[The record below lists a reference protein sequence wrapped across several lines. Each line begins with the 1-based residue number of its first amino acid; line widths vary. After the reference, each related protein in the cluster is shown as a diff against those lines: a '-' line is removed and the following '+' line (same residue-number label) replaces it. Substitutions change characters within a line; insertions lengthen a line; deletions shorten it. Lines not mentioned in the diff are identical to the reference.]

1 MNGRESYKRA
11 GLAVLAGIVLLAGSP
26 CFGQQWAQNMF
37 KVTEHDFGTVARDA
51 KAEYQFVFENIYLE
65 DVHVAGVRTSCG
77 CTTPWVSNATLKT
90 YDKSAIVAHFNTD
103 RFSGQRAATLTVTID
118 KPFYAE
124 VQLQIRGNIRTD
136 VSVDPGSVEMGTVD
150 EGTSADRMVTVRY
163 SGNDGW
169 AITAIRSTNPHI
181 SARASEI
188 ERSYGQVAYAL
199 RVHVDKTV
207 PAGYLN
213 DHLVLVTNDVQGE
226 QFPVLVEG
234 RVLAGITVSPAS
246 LFMGVLQP
254 GQKVTKQLV
263 IKGKGPFRILSI
275 SCDDKSFAFDT
286 SADKTAKTVHLIP
299 VTFLAGADAGKVV
312 KTIKIKTDQGEMS
325 PELAAYA
332 VVTRTP

>member
-1 MNGRESYKRA
+1 M
-11 GLAVLAGIVLLAGSP
+11 
-26 CFGQQWAQNMF
+26 
-37 KVTEHDFGTVARDA
+37 
-51 KAEYQFVFENIYLE
+51 
-65 DVHVAGVRTSCG
+65 
-77 CTTPWVSNATLKT
+77 SN
-90 YDKSAIVAHFNTD
+90 
-103 RFSGQRAATLTVTID
+103 
-118 KPFYAE
+118 
-124 VQLQIRGNIRTD
+124 
-136 VSVDPGSVEMGTVD
+136 
-150 EGTSADRMVTVRY
+150 
-163 SGNDGW
+163 
-169 AITAIRSTNPHI
+169 
-181 SARASEI
+181 
-188 ERSYGQVAYAL
+188 
-199 RVHVDKTV
+199 KTV

-275 SCDDKSFAFDT
+275 SCDNKSFAFDT

-299 VTFLAGADAGKVV
+299 VTFLAGTDAGKVV